1 MTKMMITWL
10 QLLSE
15 GDFMQ
20 PNQPQYTTQYP
31 QNVPQQQVIVG
42 TPVQYQPVEVVG
54 AYGAPFVVPI
64 GGPDNT
70 LRVVALILVL
80 IGLLGGLGCGI
91 LCFFIPIGLIPEAIY
106 LHQSINWKNQVGM
119 NTAGDIISL
128 VLLYIMLI
136 VTLIVPIY
144 VLSFVG
150 SSFVEF

>member
-42 TPVQYQPVEVVG
+42 TPVQYQPVQVG
-54 AYGAPFVVPI
+54 AHGAPVMVQM

-70 LRVVALILVL
+70 LRIVAWILIL
-80 IGLLGGLGCGI
+80 IGFLGGFACGA
-91 LCFFIPIGLIPEAIY
+91 LCFLIPVGLIPEAIY
-106 LHQSINWKNQVGM
+106 LHQSINWKNQVGL
-119 NTAGDIISL
+119 NTAGDTISL

-136 VTLIVPIY
+136 VTLIVPFY
-144 VLSFVG
+144 ALSFVG